1 MSNTGHKWIYRR
13 IIPRLKNPIRYKV
26 RVYYGAKSI
35 DAGMFRTLED
45 ALKRRNQ
52 YIKDNNISELALKK
66 YNTRNENKD

>member
-1 MSNTGHKWIYRR
+1 MKNIL
-13 IIPRLKNPIRYKV
+13 RLCGKADMYYPFKNPIRYKV

-35 DAGMFRTLED
+35 DVGMFRTLED

>member
-1 MSNTGHKWIYRR
+1 
-13 IIPRLKNPIRYKV
+13 
-26 RVYYGAKSI
+26 
-35 DAGMFRTLED
+35 MFRTLED